1 MASKRRIGIVGYG
14 HLGQFLSKAIL
25 DQPQLELAFVWNRS
39 KHVFDI
45 TDLPKEVILDDLE
58 NCADTNP
65 DLIVE
70 VAHPTIVKKVN
81 YFLL

>member
-25 DQPQLELAFVWNRS
+25 DHPQMELAFVWNRT
-39 KHVFDI
+39 KLAFDNS
-45 TDLPKEVILDDLE
+45 DLPREVVLDDLE
-58 NCADTNP
+58 NCAITNP

-70 VAHPTIVKKVN
+70 VAHPAIVKKV
-81 YFLL
+81 